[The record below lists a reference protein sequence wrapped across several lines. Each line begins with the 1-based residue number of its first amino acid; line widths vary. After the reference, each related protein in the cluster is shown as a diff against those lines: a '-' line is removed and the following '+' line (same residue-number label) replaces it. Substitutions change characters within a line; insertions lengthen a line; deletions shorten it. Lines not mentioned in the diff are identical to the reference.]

1 MNKIIWYQTVLLV
14 VIGLLVKR
22 FPILMAGYNTMTAE
36 QKKNVDAKG
45 AADYLC
51 RAFCMIALV
60 GIILFY
66 GLQLIGMTEKV
77 ITILTSTVVPVIGIL
92 ITLVKIQKFDHN
104 IPVFFHSFLSEIRDA
119 DKHGFIG
126 GQQVADA

>member
-1 MNKIIWYQTVLLV
+1 
-14 VIGLLVKR
+14 
-22 FPILMAGYNTMTAE
+22 MTAE

-51 RAFCMIALV
+51 RAFCMIALA

-92 ITLVKIQKFDHN
+92 ITLVKIQKFAHT
-104 IPVFFHSFLSEIRDA
+104 PKA
-119 DKHGFIG
+119 
-126 GQQVADA
+126 

>member
-1 MNKIIWYQTVLLV
+1 
-14 VIGLLVKR
+14 
-22 FPILMAGYNTMTAE
+22 MAGYNTMTAE

-51 RAFCMIALV
+51 RAFCLIALV

-92 ITLVKIQKFDHN
+92 ITLVKIQKFDHT
-104 IPVFFHSFLSEIRDA
+104 P
-119 DKHGFIG
+119 KT
-126 GQQVADA
+126 

>member
-1 MNKIIWYQTVLLV
+1 
-14 VIGLLVKR
+14 
-22 FPILMAGYNTMTAE
+22 MAGYNTMTAE

-92 ITLVKIQKFDHN
+92 ITLVKIFANLRPAVDVGRSGR
-104 IPVFFHSFLSEIRDA
+104 P
-119 DKHGFIG
+119 
-126 GQQVADA
+126 GQRHHDRALE

>member
-51 RAFCMIALV
+51 RAFCMIALM

-92 ITLVKIQKFDHN
+92 ITLVKIQKFDHTPKARVPALP
-104 IPVFFHSFLSEIRDA
+104 ILSPCGIHVPFP
-119 DKHGFIG
+119 K
-126 GQQVADA
+126 

>member
-51 RAFCMIALV
+51 RAFCIIALV

-66 GLQLIGMTEKV
+66 GLQLTGMTEKV

-92 ITLVKIQKFDHN
+92 ITLVKIQKFDHT
-104 IPVFFHSFLSEIRDA
+104 PKA
-119 DKHGFIG
+119 
-126 GQQVADA
+126 